1 MALDPEKRLDRVT
14 IRGFR
19 SIRALED
26 FELTDLNVLVG
37 ANGSGKSNLIS
48 FFRLFRAL
56 VTGGL
61 DRYLRDSGGLDD
73 LLFGGPRV
81 TPRMHLA
88 ARFGGGALRF
98 TLQPSN
104 AGLCSLT
111 DESPYPLPAAGDRRQ
126 PGVRTDG
133 VSDLVREGD
142 GSPWEVGDSQP
153 VRNTVES
160 WGAYHFHDTSRLSG
174 MRRYQIVEDDARLR
188 SDGSNLAP
196 FLRRLKSTEP
206 AVYRDILDSCRLVV
220 PFLEDFRFREE
231 EFGPS
236 RKVRLSWKARGS
248 DHPMQAYHLSDG
260 SLRFLCL
267 ATALLQPDPP
277 SAIVVDEPELGLPPL
292 AISLLAELIQ
302 HGSRRTQVV
311 VATQCPHLLD
321 EFSVEE
327 VIVVRR
333 QKGESRFER
342 LDERDYRAWLDEYT
356 VGELWRKNVIDGGPI
371 HDADGRSPRAAETT
385 GRGLGAEVAC

>member
-98 TLQPSN
+98 TLEPSN

-111 DESPYPLPAAGDRRQ
+111 DESPYPLPAAGDRWQ

-142 GSPWEVGDSQP
+142 GSPWEVGGSQP
-153 VRNTVES
+153 VRNAVES

-174 MRRYQIVEDDARLR
+174 MRRYQVVEDDARLR
-188 SDGSNLAP
+188 TDGSNIAP
-196 FLRRLKSTEP
+196 FLRRLRKSEP
-206 AVYRDILDSCRLVV
+206 ASYRDILESCRLIV
-220 PFLEDFRFREE
+220 PYFEDFRFREE

-248 DHPMQAYHLSDG
+248 DHPMQPYHLSDG
-260 SLRFLCL
+260 SIRFLCL
-267 ATALLQPDPP
+267 ATALLQPEPP
-277 SAIVVDEPELGLPPL
+277 SAIVIDEPELGLHPL
-292 AISLLAELIQ
+292 AISIVAELVR
-302 HGSRRTQVV
+302 SAAVRTQII
-311 VATQCPHLLD
+311 VATQSPLFLD
-321 EFSVEE
+321 EFSVND
-327 VIVVRR
+327 VVVVSRR
-333 QKGESRFER
+333 DGESRFER
-342 LDERDYRAWLDEYT
+342 LDEADYRAWLGEYSL
-356 VGELWRKNVIDGGPI
+356 GELWRKNVIVGGPVY
-371 HDADGRSPRAAETT
+371 E
-385 GRGLGAEVAC
+385 